1 MIENFEQ
8 LHNVWKTNKAL
19 DSTRINLTFDD
30 LTNSIMS
37 TGPFSFYVID
47 FFDMSLSHISPS
59 NFDMFDFDPE
69 TLTFNAVLATIH
81 PDDVELGCSGTIA
94 KEISLGKKVGIIDLT
109 RGELGTRGSVEI
121 RNQEA
126 AAAAKIL
133 GVSVRENLDMR
144 DGFFVNDEAHQLKII
159 KMIRKYQP
167 EIVICNAIEDRH
179 IDHGKGSQLVSDA
192 CFLSGLMKIE
202 TEINGENQK
211 AWRPKLVY
219 HYMQWKNLT
228 PDFVVDI
235 TGFNDKRVASIL
247 AYGSQFYNSNS
258 EEPETPIASKNFLES
273 LNYRPKDLGRLIGT
287 DYAEGFTVERYLAVN
302 SLSDLM

>member
-1 MIENFEQ
+1 M
-8 LHNVWKTNKAL
+8 KL
-19 DSTRINLTFDD
+19 DI
-30 LTNSIMS
+30 
-37 TGPFSFYVID
+37 
-47 FFDMSLSHISPS
+47 
-59 NFDMFDFDPE
+59 
-69 TLTFNAVLATIH
+69 LAFGAH
-81 PDDVELGCSGTIA
+81 PDDVELGCGGTIA

-133 GVSVRENLDMR
+133 GVSIRENLDMR

-159 KMIRKYQP
+159 KMLRKYQP
-167 EIVICNAIEDRH
+167 EIVICNAIDDRH

-202 TEINGENQK
+202 TEIDGIKQE

-219 HYMQWKNLT
+219 HYIQWKNLT

-235 TGFNDKRVASIL
+235 TGFNEKRVESIL
-247 AYGSQFYNSNS
+247 AYSSQFYNPNSN
-258 EEPETPIASKNFLES
+258 EPETLIASKNFLES
-273 LNYRPKDLGRLIGT
+273 LNYRAQDLGRLIGT